1 MTALDGRID
10 YDVIAGWV
18 SPGARVLD
26 LGCGDGALLRHLKD
40 SRGASGYGVEIDI
53 ERVISCMRNG
63 INVLQIDLEK
73 GLYDFV
79 DQSFDL
85 VIISNALQ
93 TLHRTEKLLTEMLR
107 VGREAVVSFPNFA
120 FWKHRMAI
128 MDGHMPVSDRLP
140 YQWYDTPNV
149 RFFTI
154 ADFEA
159 LCAKLGIEIRERL
172 VLDDTGQPVQDE
184 PNFLGSFALYRLGG
198 ARG

>member
-26 LGCGDGALLRHLKD
+26 LGCGDGALLRHLQE
-40 SRGASGYGVEIDI
+40 SRGATGYGVEIDI
-53 ERVISCMRNG
+53 DRVIAGLKNG

-107 VGREAVVSFPNFA
+107 VGREAIVTFPNFG
-120 FWKHRMAI
+120 FWQNRWSIAL
-128 MDGHMPVSDRLP
+128 GRMPVTRSIP
-140 YQWYDTPNV
+140 FEWYNTPNIHWCTLV
-149 RFFTI
+149 
-154 ADFEA
+154 DFEA
-159 LCAKLGIEIRERL
+159 LCAKHNIRILERAVTDGGHEVSL
-172 VLDDTGQPVQDE
+172 W
-184 PNFLGSFALYRLGG
+184 PNLLGSLAFYRLT
-198 ARG
+198 RN